1 MGKPWSEKR
10 HLALAVKRMK
20 EIQSGKA
27 TTRFWM
33 GRVAEFK
40 NKGITYRFGLYN
52 DSIQMSADKG
62 KKELFT
68 KKIKG
73 KAFQEFVKNIS
84 EWLDFPMGYVVY
96 KKKSKHQ

>member
-10 HLALAVKRMK
+10 HIALAIKRMK
-20 EIQSGKA
+20 EIKSGKA
-27 TTRFWM
+27 KTRFWM

-40 NKGITYRFGLYN
+40 NKGISYQFGLYN
-52 DSIQMSADKG
+52 DSIQLSVDKG
-62 KKELFT
+62 KTELFR

-73 KAFQEFVKNIS
+73 KAFKEFVNNIS

-96 KKKSKHQ
+96 KKRN